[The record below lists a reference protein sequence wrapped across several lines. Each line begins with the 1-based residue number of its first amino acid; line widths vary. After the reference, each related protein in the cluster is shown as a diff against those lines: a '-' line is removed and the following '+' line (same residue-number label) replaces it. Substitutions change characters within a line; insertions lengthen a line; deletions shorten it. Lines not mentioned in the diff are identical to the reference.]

1 MAQAEKLPAKHR
13 PCYLVIMGF
22 PEGARALATLCCVAA
37 ALTLLAACSSTDHP
51 AFIAPLPAGGRG
63 HVSPGVSEP
72 TAGGGGATAIATGG
86 TTSDPIGA
94 DGQFDPERVY
104 LNTGLFD
111 VPMAVI
117 APIENPREF
126 AYGMAGGIARFRG
139 NQLLYPAT
147 DKTTRVFVPDPW
159 TDPPPMDHD
168 DYLKTLANDPIVD
181 TPRCPNEVNFFTGP
195 GNRLIYQCA
204 TGQPW
209 FEGEKLFHDGP
220 EAFVALDDAG
230 SALVQT
236 GFRVSTDSHDEFGV
250 LRLADSEVTPP
261 ILIDY
266 EMDAARRNPKGFHV
280 LAHLEG
286 GQPELL
292 EVSLTGQVKNLAKF
306 ALPTGFI
313 GQAFALTLTDAV
325 YCVGVKGAGVKTFQ
339 VIQLFSN
346 GTSKTIST
354 YDGDAATDLEHA
366 VLLTGP

>member
-1 MAQAEKLPAKHR
+1 
-13 PCYLVIMGF
+13 MGF
-22 PEGARALATLCCVAA
+22 PEGARALATFLCVGG
-37 ALTLLAACSSTDHP
+37 ALALLGGCSGKDHP
-51 AFIAPLPAGGRG
+51 AFIAPLPAGGRTN
-63 HVSPGVSEP
+63 VPSGVSET
-72 TAGGGGATAIATGG
+72 TAGGGGAAATATGG
-86 TTSDPIGA
+86 TTSDPVGA

-117 APIENPREF
+117 APMENPREF

-139 NQLLYPAT
+139 KLLLYPAT
-147 DKTTRVFVPDPW
+147 DKTTRVFIPDPW

-168 DYLKTLANDPIVD
+168 DYLETLANDPIVQ

-195 GNRLIYQCA
+195 GDRFIYQCA
-204 TGQPW
+204 NGQPW
-209 FEGEKLFHDGP
+209 FEEDKLFHDGP

-236 GFRVSTDSHDEFGV
+236 SFRVSLDTHNEFGV
-250 LRLADSEVTPP
+250 LRLADSEVTAP

-266 EMDAARRNPKGFHV
+266 EADAARRNPKGFHV

-286 GQPELL
+286 DQPELF

-306 ALPTGFI
+306 SLPSGFV
-313 GQAFALTLTDAV
+313 GQAFALTLADAV
-325 YCVGVKGAGVKTFQ
+325 YCVGVKGAAPKTYQ
-339 VIQLFSN
+339 VIQLFAN
-346 GTSKTIST
+346 GTNKTIST
-354 YDGDAATDLEHA
+354 YDGDAPIDLEHA